1 MVRNVTSLLLVGVL
15 AVVLTGSQ
23 TPADAARPQRDV
35 VGGERATDG
44 MFPWMVR
51 LSMGCGG
58 ALIAPRV
65 VLTAGHCVQDS
76 GPDTSIEVT
85 AGDVN
90 LKSPNVIAAQ
100 SVQVIQAPNF
110 SGETRGNDWAVIQLD
125 RTLSLPM
132 LALSRGEAGDQG
144 PFTVMGWGQTS
155 EASMRQQVR
164 LRYASVPLVADAEC
178 ATDYRGAGVD
188 LILDDSICAGKT
200 GVDTCQGDSG
210 GPMVRRDVTGR
221 WLQVGIVSWG
231 LGCARPGF
239 PGVYTQVSTFRSRIK
254 AAMRKLS

>member
-1 MVRNVTSLLLVGVL
+1 MVRNVASWVLVGVL
-15 AVVLTGSQ
+15 ALVLTGSQ
-23 TPADAARPQRDV
+23 IPADATRPQRDV
-35 VGGERATDG
+35 VGGDRATDG

-65 VLTAGHCVQDS
+65 VLTAGHCVQGS
-76 GPDTSIEVT
+76 GPDDSIEIT
-85 AGDVN
+85 AGHVD
-90 LKSPNVIAAQ
+90 LKSPTVITAQ
-100 SVQVIQAPNF
+100 SVQVVRAPNF

-125 RTLSLPM
+125 RTLGLPT
-132 LALSRGEAGDQG
+132 LGLSQGKAGNEG

-155 EASMRQQVR
+155 EGAMRQQMR
-164 LRYASVPLVADAEC
+164 LRYAAVPVVADAEC
-178 ATDYRGAGVD
+178 ATDYEQVGVE
-188 LILDDSICAGKT
+188 LNAEDSICAGRT

-210 GPMVRRDVTGR
+210 GPMVRRNAKGR

-239 PGVYTQVSTFRSRIK
+239 PGVYTQVSTFRPKIK
-254 AAMRKLS
+254 AAMRRLS